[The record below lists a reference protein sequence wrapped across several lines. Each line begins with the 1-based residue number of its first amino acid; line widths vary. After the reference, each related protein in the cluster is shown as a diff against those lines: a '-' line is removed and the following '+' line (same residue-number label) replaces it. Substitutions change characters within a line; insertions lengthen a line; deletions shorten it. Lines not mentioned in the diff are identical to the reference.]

1 MSLSVAMS
9 RRSAVFLAVGVT
21 LFAALTTVVGAASGA
36 PARFLVL
43 DAATGLTFVVA
54 GLVAAWFR
62 PASPAGL
69 LLLVSGALWFVGS
82 YSPTGRPIVTH
93 LGFAFEGYYDLTLAI
108 LLLLLSAPAGGLRPR
123 SLVAVLAGSMAAR
136 SLSRLTLT
144 DPAVFMPE
152 CTDCPSNPF
161 AIRPDPVLF
170 DRLELIT
177 NTVMAIAFVLVAIV
191 AARRLLSASGAARR
205 SRWSVL
211 VAGTLA
217 MAGAAYHALE
227 YAWPAATGTGLLE
240 LEEPLH
246 EVRAWLIF
254 GLRLL
259 VPIGFV
265 VGVIQQRSRV
275 GPLAPLATHLR
286 ERDGSVSMVDAIRV
300 ALGDA
305 SAVVFR
311 TRADG
316 AWVSETGL
324 EVEPPTA
331 GPASERAVTP
341 IGPTKA
347 PVAAVVHDRALLEQ
361 PELLEGVTTLVYLA
375 IENERLEAE
384 LRSQLEEVVQSRARI
399 VSATEEERRRIE
411 RDLHDGAQQRLVA
424 ASLSLRDTRALALA
438 SEASSPLDES
448 LDVLAQELAAA
459 IRELRE
465 LARGIHPAI
474 LENEGLAA
482 AVAGLARRS
491 SVPVEVQVEVPGRQP
506 AIIESTVYFTIAE
519 ALTNAQRYAHASR
532 ALVAVTMAD
541 RLLEVAVTD
550 DGVGG
555 ADPARGSGL
564 RGLADRV
571 TAIGGEFHVDSE
583 PGRGTAVRAT
593 IPLR

>member
-1 MSLSVAMS
+1 MS
-9 RRSAVFLAVGVT
+9 RRSAVLLAIGVT

-43 DAATGLTFVVA
+43 DATTGLTFVAA

-82 YSPTGRPIVTH
+82 YGPTGRPVLTH
-93 LGFAFEGYYDLTLAI
+93 LGFAFEGYYDLTLAV
-108 LLLLLSAPAGGLRPR
+108 LLLLLSATARGLRPR
-123 SLVAVLAGSMAAR
+123 SLVAVLAVAMSAR
-136 SLSRLTLT
+136 SLGRLTLT

-161 AIRPDPVLF
+161 ALHADVGLF
-170 DRLELIT
+170 ESVELMT
-177 NTVMAIAFVLVAIV
+177 NTVMAICFVLVAIV
-191 AARRLLSASGAARR
+191 AASRLLSVSGAARR
-205 SRWSVL
+205 SRWPVL
-211 VAGTLA
+211 LAGTLA

-227 YAWPAATGTGLLE
+227 YAWPVATGTGLLE

-254 GLRLL
+254 GLRVL
-259 VPIGFV
+259 VPIGFM
-265 VGVIQQRSRV
+265 VGVIQQRSRA

-286 ERDGSVSMVDAIRV
+286 GRDGSTSTGDAIRT
-300 ALGDA
+300 ALGDPSA
-305 SAVVFR
+305 SLL
-311 TRADG
+311 RARQH
-316 AWVSETGL
+316 AWTTEAGL
-324 EVEPPTA
+324 EVPVPHDD
-331 GPASERAVTP
+331 PASSRAVTL
-341 IGPTKA
+341 IGSEPS
-347 PVAAVVHDRALLEQ
+347 PVAAIEHDRALLEQ
-361 PELLEGVTTLVYLA
+361 PELLEGVTTLVHLA

-384 LRSQLEEVVQSRARI
+384 LRSQLHEVTQSRARI
-399 VSATEEERRRIE
+399 VSAAEEERRRIE

-424 ASLSLRDTRALALA
+424 ASLSLRDARALAVSA
-438 SEASSPLDES
+438 EAAAPLTES
-448 LDVLAQELAAA
+448 LDGLAHELAAA

-491 SVPVEVQVEVPGRQP
+491 SVPVEVRVEIPGRQP
-506 AIIESTVYFTIAE
+506 AIVESTVYFTIAE
-519 ALTNAQRYAHASR
+519 ALTNTQRYAHATGATVS
-532 ALVAVTMAD
+532 VTAGPG
-541 RLLEVAVTD
+541 RVEVAVSD

-555 ADPARGSGL
+555 VDPARGSGL

-571 TAIGGEFHVDSE
+571 RALGGGLDIDSVPGSGTAI
-583 PGRGTAVRAT
+583 RAW
-593 IPLR
+593 IPLP